1 MKTLTASKARQNLSH
16 WLSRAVNG
24 EDIGI
29 VCGASIVALRPVEV
43 HTSDYVLQQY
53 GVTPEEADKALKQAE
68 REIRR
73 ERRTGKMVVYERG
86 QLRRALAR

>member
-16 WLSRAVNG
+16 WLSRAING

-29 VCGASIVALRPVEV
+29 VCGSNIVALRPVEV
-43 HTSDYVLQQY
+43 HSGDYVLQEY
-53 GVTPEEADKALKQAE
+53 GVTPEEADKALKKAE

-73 ERRTGKMVVYERG
+73 ERLTGKMVVYERG

>member
-29 VCGASIVALRPVEV
+29 VCGANIVALRPVEV
-43 HTSDYVLQQY
+43 HTSDYVLQEY
-53 GVTPEEADKALKQAE
+53 GVLPEEADKALKKAE
-68 REIRR
+68 RDIRR
-73 ERRTGKMVVYERG
+73 ERRAGKLVAYERG
-86 QLRRALAR
+86 QLRRAIAR